1 MKIPKQTKRYCKHCK
16 KTTEHKVALVKGKER
31 GSLKHGSIKRAKKRG
46 LGRGFGNLGKWGSKP
61 AISKFKRTGAKISKK
76 TNLKY
81 TCIICSK
88 SSLQS
93 KGIRAKKVEFNEKT
107 AGK

>member
-1 MKIPKQTKRYCKHCK
+1 MKIPKEIKRYCKICR
-16 KTTEHKVALVKGKER
+16 KTTLHKISQVKGRER

-76 TNLKY
+76 IVLKF
-81 TCIICSK
+81 TCQVCGK
-88 SSLQS
+88 SSQS
-93 KGIRAKKVEFNEKT
+93 SQGFRSKKAVFE
-107 AGK
+107 